1 MSSTDAGSHPR
12 QTPNRPGG
20 LGLRRHGRQPA
31 QREEAAMQGRRVWA
45 HAAFLVAALSAGLVA
60 GPAIVNAATSGSGA
74 SPEVIA
80 ATSQGVLASG
90 NRTNVVLAACDEIG
104 GVVLES
110 GGTTLYMFQPD
121 GTIVWQGTVN
131 GRVNNPPRRHVQ
143 PAGAARHH
151 RHPADRKSGVEEM

>member
-1 MSSTDAGSHPR
+1 
-12 QTPNRPGG
+12 
-20 LGLRRHGRQPA
+20 
-31 QREEAAMQGRRVWA
+31 MQGRRIWA

-60 GPAIVNAATSGSGA
+60 GPSIVNAASRGSGA

-131 GRVNNPPRRHVQ
+131 GSINNHLADMFNPPLQFDTIVTLH
-143 PAGAARHH
+143 PIGGEARWIVYGN
-151 RHPADRKSGVEEM
+151 PSTC

>member
-1 MSSTDAGSHPR
+1 TLGISAGPAACTGSASAMATGGASVRLAVDAR
-12 QTPNRPGG
+12 TPGG
-20 LGLRRHGRQPA
+20 LGLRPHGRQPA

-60 GPAIVNAATSGSGA
+60 GPAIVNAATRGSGA

-110 GGTTLYMFQPD
+110 GGTTLYTFQPD
-121 GTIVWQGTVN
+121 RA
-131 GRVNNPPRRHVQ
+131 RVRHE
-143 PAGAARHH
+143 PGH
-151 RHPADRKSGVEEM
+151 RSIHNHLTATF